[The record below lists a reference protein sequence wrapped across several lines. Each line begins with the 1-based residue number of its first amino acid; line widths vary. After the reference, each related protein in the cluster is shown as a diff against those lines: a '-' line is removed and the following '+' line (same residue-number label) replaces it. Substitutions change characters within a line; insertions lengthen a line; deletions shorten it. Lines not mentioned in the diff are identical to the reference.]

1 VLAGFLAK
9 GPDEPA
15 MEAFR
20 NGIVNGVAAFYDQA
34 LEWLAA
40 HAGTRAQTQCAR
52 RYVKGL
58 AQA

>member
-1 VLAGFLAK
+1 
-9 GPDEPA
+9 

-52 RYVKGL
+52 RYVKGAGPGL
-58 AQA
+58 KCTACKA